1 MQRMNLSDIKVD
13 FFFFFFEMQSDES
26 CCSDFRSEFT
36 LHFSK
41 LIYYN
46 EYAIPEKSIHVI
58 DSLNEKSLIG
68 LCRS

>member
-13 FFFFFFEMQSDES
+13 FFFFEMQSDES

-58 DSLNEKSLIG
+58 DNLNEKSLIG
-68 LCRS
+68 LCTN